1 MYLHWSKPIGGT
13 MAYRFT
19 TPTILEEME
28 SDGHPLFSRIKIE
41 KGITVLKID
50 GEYYEVRFP
59 SAEEVADADIAYIGG
74 YSYEVSEEEKDDLEA
89 AEYTVETV

>member
-1 MYLHWSKPIGGT
+1 